1 MNTATITPINKM
13 VATVKF
19 NEGGKIRDDIIIGDY
34 GQAMRK
40 LANAGYRVIVEWKN
54 GK

>member
-13 VATVKF
+13 VATVKL
-19 NEGGKIRDDIIIGDY
+19 NEGGKIRADIIFGDY
-34 GQAMRK
+34 GQAMRE
-40 LANAGYRVIVEWKN
+40 LNDAGYQVFVEWKN